1 MFRITDDMKN
11 LATAF
16 GQVGLIAN
24 FRESSF
30 RRYGHTYSFMMLE
43 VHDGYGN
50 KVNTIRFNTKGE
62 YIVSWEFADVVD
74 GKVVVK

>member
-1 MFRITDDMKN
+1 MFQITDDMKN

-43 VHDGYGN
+43 VRDDCGN
-50 KVNTIRFNTKGE
+50 KVSTVRFNSKGE
-62 YIVSWEFADVVD
+62 YIISWEFTDVVD
-74 GKVVVK
+74 GEIVK